1 MIEFSQNKPR
11 ALHVDKRMCSGLLL
25 LFSTEEFLCDLSQN
39 LSVQRVLGNNSDGF
53 IQQFCIEEIT
63 MRLYYYTNGE
73 KLLS

>member
-39 LSVQRVLGNNSDGF
+39 LSVQRGLGDNNDGLKKIVTSLSNNSVLRG
-53 IQQFCIEEIT
+53 
-63 MRLYYYTNGE
+63 
-73 KLLS
+73 